1 MRRRLSEQ
9 PRVVAAQLLVALAL
23 VGTGFAIA
31 RIAAD
36 DDRVPPAATAALDRA
51 RSESRQDKL
60 ALRDARAAVARLR
73 SELN

>member
-31 RIAAD
+31 RNRERRRSASL
-36 DDRVPPAATAALDRA
+36 RRRA
-51 RSESRQDKL
+51 R
-60 ALRDARAAVARLR
+60 ALRGALIRTQNALARQRAGAPAGPVGQ
-73 SELN
+73 